1 MSVVNRTFYLYTM
14 VYMSGPHVSTQSVI
28 LSPSKNTD
36 LSVVQVFFFALWD
49 PKYLQVSIVN
59 SI

>member
-1 MSVVNRTFYLYTM
+1 
-14 VYMSGPHVSTQSVI
+14 MSGPHVSTQSVI